1 MAVVD
6 PIFRPN
12 MRDPIP
18 PPSLLVQ
25 LSKPL
30 AEKLSLTT
38 LPYHVHE
45 VLLGFFGY
53 HFILHILSPA
63 VSQLVCPQTYRGFNK
78 RTRLNWDI
86 HWVSMIQALFI
97 NTAALWVIFK
107 DEERH
112 EMDWRGRLWGYT
124 PASGMVQ
131 GFAAGYFLW
140 DLQVSAQYMNLSG
153 PSALLHA
160 IGALAVT
167 CIGFKPFGNYYGLSF
182 VLYELSTPFLN
193 IHWFCDKLGMSGSRL
208 QLYNGIALLL
218 TFFGCRIVWGTYQ
231 SIMIYA
237 DIYKGLTQ
245 SSTGLEMDSLM
256 DDGKCSSNLSGGS
269 GYEVPQNCGVGGDLP
284 MWLVCVYLIGNTA
297 LSLLNVYW
305 FMQMVKAVR
314 KRFVP
319 TTDEQVKKN
328 R

>member
-1 MAVVD
+1 
-6 PIFRPN
+6 

-18 PPSLLVQ
+18 PPSFVVQ

-38 LPYHVHE
+38 LPYHAHE
-45 VLLGFFGY
+45 VLLGFLGY
-53 HFILHILSPA
+53 HFILYVLSPA
-63 VSQLVCPQTYRGFNK
+63 ASQLLCPQTYRGFNK

-140 DLQVSAQYMNLSG
+140 DLQVSTQYINLSG

-193 IHWFCDKLGMSGSRL
+193 IHWFCDKLGLTGSKL
-208 QLYNGIALLL
+208 QLYNGIALLF

-231 SIMIYA
+231 SVMIYS

-245 SSTGLEMDSLM
+245 PSEGLAGSLLNN
-256 DDGKCSSNLSGGS
+256 GKCRGNLSGS
-269 GYEVPQNCGVGGDLP
+269 GYELPRDCEVGDLP
-284 MWLVCVYLIGNTA
+284 IWLISVYLVGNTA
-297 LSLLNVYW
+297 LSLLNGYW

-319 TTDEQVKKN
+319 KEEQAKKN